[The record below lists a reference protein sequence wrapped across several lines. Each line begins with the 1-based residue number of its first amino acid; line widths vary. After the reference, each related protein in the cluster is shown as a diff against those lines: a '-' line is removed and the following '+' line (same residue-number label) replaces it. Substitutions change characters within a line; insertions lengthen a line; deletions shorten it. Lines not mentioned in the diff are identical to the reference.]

1 MQELNIC
8 DISNLKTKLD
18 PEYMEIL
25 LKLDPKH
32 HIPNDNK
39 TIP

>member
-8 DISNLKTKLD
+8 DIPNLETKLED
-18 PEYMEIL
+18 MEIL

>member
-1 MQELNIC
+1 MQELNIS
-8 DISNLKTKLD
+8 DISNLETKL
-18 PEYMEIL
+18 EGMEIL